1 MLGDRI
7 KTLRNKR
14 GLSQQELANALNVS
28 KSSVAMWETNKRE
41 PDTNMLVNIADFFN
55 CSLDYLLGRSD
66 TEIDDSV
73 LDKLNSIDDDL
84 LELYGNI
91 YEAQIAQKARN
102 GQPVV
107 EGALTAQE
115 ISHIKKYRTLDGYG
129 KKAVDSVL
137 AVEYERCVS
146 DATDN
151 IAAYRIVPYSVLPAS
166 AGPGE
171 WFENNN
177 YEELS
182 IPDLPKFT
190 QADFA
195 VRVHG
200 DSMLPDYED
209 GDIVLVHRQDS
220 VQVGEIGIFWE
231 ESIGGLIKE
240 MGTDSLISHN
250 KDYDDILL
258 KNKRI
263 RCYGRVIA
271 KLEK

>member
-1 MLGDRI
+1 MIGTRI
-7 KTLRNKR
+7 KTLRENR
-14 GLSQQELANALNVS
+14 RISQIDLANVLGVS
-28 KSSVAMWETNKRE
+28 KSTVSMWETGRRE
-41 PDTNMLVNIADFFN
+41 PDSAMLINIAEYFN

-73 LDKLNSIDDDL
+73 LDLVNSIDDDL
-84 LELYGNI
+84 LEKFGNI
-91 YEAQIAQKARN
+91 FEALRAQRARN
-102 GQPVV
+102 GFLSD
-107 EGALTAQE
+107 EELT
-115 ISHIKKYRTLDGYG
+115 HIKKYRTLDGYG
-129 KKAVDSVL
+129 RKAVDSVL

-151 IAAYRIVPYSVLPAS
+151 IAAYRIIPYSVLPAS

-231 ESIGGLIKE
+231 ESKGGLIKE

-250 KDYDDILL
+250 KDYEDIPL
-258 KNKRI
+258 KDKRI
-263 RCYGRVIA
+263 RCYGKVIGVLDSG
-271 KLEK
+271 KK